1 MKLYEIIKGLEY
13 IEISGSLDKDIRNIF
28 FNSKEVLK
36 DTLFVAIPG
45 FKQDGNNFIEDAIS
59 KGASAVISTRKIKK
73 LNNDSKK
80 ITQIIVKDSRVALA
94 IISKNFYSDPSK
106 ELKITGITGTNGK
119 TTTAFLTDSILRAA
133 GEKTSLI
140 TTVDSYILN
149 GLVKFN
155 RTTPESLE
163 LNDFFRKSVKRNVTH
178 TTMEISSHAIDLH
191 RVDYVSFHSFV
202 FTNLTQDHLDYHK
215 SIKNYFD
222 VKKRL
227 FVTDFRHIF
236 NGKYAVINIDDFYG
250 KLLRK
255 TTDLIPITYSIL
267 NKNSDIYASDIISD
281 TSGLKIKINFE
292 GKKMPVSSSLSGNF
306 NVYNI
311 LAAFGVGISYE
322 LDPDII
328 VEGITRVQNIKGRF
342 EKITEIKDFTVI
354 IDYAHTPDG
363 LESVLKTVKS
373 ILKPGSKLITV
384 FGCGGDRDKS
394 KRPKMGKIAGEISDF
409 VVLTSDNPRSENPDL
424 IINMIEEGLRNIPD
438 VKYEKIT
445 DRENAIIF
453 ALNIAEKDD
462 IVLIAGKGHEDYQEF
477 NGYRI
482 NFSDQA
488 IVKSWAHEKYKEISK
503 DKVKLDKG

>member
-1 MKLYEIIKGLEY
+1 MKLSEIIKGLEY
-13 IEISGSLDKDIRNIF
+13 IEISGSLNKDVKNIF

-45 FKQDGNNFIEDAIS
+45 FKQDGNNFIEDAIN
-59 KGASAVISTRKIKK
+59 KGASAVVSTRKLKG
-73 LNNDSKK
+73 LNEDSKK
-80 ITQIIVKDSRVALA
+80 ITQIIVKDSRAALA
-94 IISKNFYSDPSK
+94 LISKNFYSDPSK

-119 TTTAFLTDSILRAA
+119 TTTAFLTDSILQAA
-133 GEKTSLI
+133 RKKTSLI
-140 TTVDSYILN
+140 TTVESYILDD
-149 GLVKFN
+149 LVKFN

-163 LNDFFRKSVKRNVTH
+163 LNDFFRKSVKKNVTH
-178 TTMEISSHAIDLH
+178 TTMEVSSHAIDLH
-191 RVDYVSFHSFV
+191 RIDYISFHSFV

-222 VKKRL
+222 VKQRL
-227 FVTDFRHIF
+227 FVPDFRQIF
-236 NGKYAVINIDDFYG
+236 KGKYAVINIDDYYG

-267 NKNSDIYASDIISD
+267 NKNSNIYASDIISD
-281 TSGLKIKINFE
+281 TSGLKMKINFE
-292 GKKMPVSSSLSGNF
+292 GEKISVDSSLSGNF

-311 LAAFGVGISYE
+311 LAAFGVGVSYG
-322 LDPDII
+322 LDPNII
-328 VEGITRVQNIKGRF
+328 AEGIARVKNIKGRF

-363 LESVLKTVKS
+363 LSNVLRMVKS

-384 FGCGGDRDKS
+384 FGCGGDRDKD
-394 KRPKMGKIAGEISDF
+394 KRPKMGKIAGEMSDF

-424 IINMIEEGLRNIPD
+424 IIDMIENGLSNIPD
-438 VKYEKIT
+438 IKYEKIA
-445 DRENAIIF
+445 DRESAIIF
-453 ALNIAEKDD
+453 ALDIAKKDD
-462 IVLIAGKGHEDYQEF
+462 IVVIAGKGHEDYQEF

-488 IVKSWAHEKYKEISK
+488 IVKSWAHEKYRTK
-503 DKVKLDKG
+503 DKVKLQED